1 MEARRAVGLATMCGV
16 MVLVRVLGSFAIEAE
31 GVAVPL
37 GGPRQRGVLA
47 LLLAARGQVVSVD
60 RLIDGLWRGEPPPR
74 AVTSLQAYVS
84 NLRRLLEPG
93 RSARAPARLLVSAP
107 PGYALRLPPEA
118 VDAWRFEDLLS
129 EARALTADDPV
140 AASALLA
147 EALGLWRGPAFA
159 EVADEPWAADETAR
173 LSELRL
179 SARELHV
186 AAGLRAGDVATVV
199 PEAERLT
206 RAEPLRE
213 EGWRLHAL
221 ALWAAD
227 VRPTR

>member
-1 MEARRAVGLATMCGV
+1 MALI
-16 MVLVRVLGSFAIEAE
+16 RVLGSFAAEAD

-47 LLLAARGQVVSVD
+47 LLVAARGQVVSVD
-60 RLIDGLWRGEPPPR
+60 RLIDDLWRGEPPAR

-93 RSARAPARLLVSAP
+93 RPPRAPARLLVSSP

-129 EARALTADDPV
+129 EARAVTADDPV
-140 AASALLA
+140 AARALLA

-173 LSELRL
+173 PPEPRAFRWPCARSRTH
-179 SARELHV
+179 SASW
-186 AAGLRAGDVATVV
+186 
-199 PEAERLT
+199 PCC
-206 RAEPLRE
+206 
-213 EGWRLHAL
+213 
-221 ALWAAD
+221 WAAMTR
-227 VRPTR
+227 RPTTSPGRSPSPSCGVRRIGQPRRARPWRRSRAAQRDRLAAR